1 MNPPVEGD
9 SIVDP
14 TIAGVK
20 GTNTVGGIGVLG
32 SSDAY
37 QGVSG
42 VSVTNA
48 GVAGESRQFHAIYG
62 VCHDSNNAGVIG
74 INDGQGWG
82 VTGRSE
88 RVGVSGET
96 PAGDGVV
103 GTGQR
108 GVVGSSTNELG
119 VGVFGSSDSFIG
131 IVAESNQFH
140 GVRASTNGK
149 DSAGVFGVN
158 NKFGWGV
165 IGKCDEFTGVSG
177 TSAKGVGVHGQGGLL
192 AGFFE
197 GGVRI
202 NGELYVQADRS
213 AVRVDGPVQFNG
225 SAAINGPLTLGGTMT
240 VQSGGDVI
248 FAGLAER
255 FESSPGEIVEPGAV
269 VVLTGNGQIENCHSE
284 YDTRVA
290 GVVSGAGHFRPAMI
304 LDSRQDN
311 ATEAQVALMGKV
323 FCKVDVT
330 QVPIRAGDLLTSS
343 SLAGHAM
350 RAADGGKRA
359 GAIIGKAL
367 KPLRQGVGLI
377 PILVTLQ

>member
-9 SIVDP
+9 SSNPSVP
-14 TIAGVK
+14 AVLGS
-20 GTNTVGGIGVLG
+20 NTAGGIGVKG
-32 SSDAY
+32 SSDTY
-37 QGVSG
+37 QGVCG

-48 GVAGESRQFHAIYG
+48 GVAGESSQFHAIYG
-62 VCHDSNNAGVIG
+62 VSHDPNNAGVIG

-88 RVGVSGET
+88 KVGVSGET

-108 GVVGSSTNELG
+108 GVVGTSSNALG
-119 VGVFGSSDSFIG
+119 VGVFGSSDTFIG

-158 NKFGWGV
+158 NQFGWGV

-197 GGVRI
+197 GGVRV
-202 NGELYVQADRS
+202 NGELYIQNERS
-213 AVRVDGPVQFNG
+213 ALRVDGPVQITG
-225 SAAINGPLTLGGTMT
+225 RTEINGPLSLGGTMT
-240 VQSGGDVI
+240 VQSGGDVV
-248 FAGLAER
+248 FADLAEQ
-255 FESSPGEIVEPGAV
+255 FEPAPGRIIEPGAV
-269 VVLTGNGQIENCHSE
+269 VVLTEYGQIESCHSE

-290 GVVSGAGHFRPAMI
+290 GVVSGAGHFRPAMV
-304 LDSRQDN
+304 LDIGKENTARP
-311 ATEAQVALMGKV
+311 EVALMGKV
-323 FCKVDVT
+323 FCKVEAIRF
-330 QVPIRAGDLLTSS
+330 PIRAGDLLTSS
-343 SLAGHAM
+343 SLLGHAM
-350 RAADGGKRA
+350 KAGNRAKSA
-359 GAIIGKAL
+359 GAVIGKAL
-367 KPLRQGVGLI
+367 KPLTEGVGLI

>member
-9 SIVDP
+9 SLTSNVP
-14 TIAGVK
+14 GVY
-20 GTNTVGGIGVLG
+20 GTNTAGGIGVKG
-32 SSDAY
+32 SSSSY

-48 GVAGESRQFHAIYG
+48 GVAGESNEFHAIYG
-62 VCHDSNNAGVIG
+62 VCHDPNNAGVIG

-82 VTGRSE
+82 VTGRSDK
-88 RVGVSGET
+88 VGVSGET

-108 GVVGSSTNELG
+108 GVVGTSQNQGG
-119 VGVFGSSDSFIG
+119 VGVFGSSETYIG
-131 IVAESNQFH
+131 VVAESNQFH

-158 NKFGWGV
+158 DQFGWGV
-165 IGKCDEFTGVSG
+165 IGKCDAFTGVSG
-177 TSAKGVGVHGQGGLL
+177 QSANGVGVHGQGGQL

-202 NGELYVQADRS
+202 NGELYVQNEGS
-213 AVRVDGPVQFNG
+213 AVRVNGPVLVTGNTEVNG
-225 SAAINGPLTLGGTMT
+225 SFTLGGTMT
-240 VQSGGDVI
+240 VQSGGDLV
-248 FAGLAER
+248 FADLAEK
-255 FESSPGEIVEPGAV
+255 FEASPGEIVEPGSV
-269 VVLTGNGQIENCHSE
+269 VVLTERGQIENCQSE

-290 GVVSGAGHFRPAMI
+290 GVVSGAGHFRPAMV

-311 ATEAQVALMGKV
+311 AAEAQVALMGKV
-323 FCKVDVT
+323 FCKADAT
-330 QVPIRAGDLLTSS
+330 KVPIRAGDLLTSS

-350 RAADGGKRA
+350 SAGDQAKRA

-367 KPLRQGVGLI
+367 KPLTEGVGLI